1 MPLRDRVWMFAEQGG
16 RDCVTPIYRRRRKT
30 GARAS
35 IQLESEPRRK
45 YSVTASTAR
54 GCSEGFGWGEAD
66 SGGTIGAPPAAR
78 EISGNPSGVTSA
90 TTASH
95 GRFARNLG
103 RRRSDH
109 ARDVAVTAEQ
119 KKSSRL
125 GCPTGSSPGSRET
138 TIAPD
143 QTSCQFCRIR
153 SMVVVAE
160 PDLGRVEIG
169 GRPHCPTTGAGD
181 ARAGITRQ
189 LLQAPNRPPV
199 SRGTCRHHGGD
210 LRSGG
215 RVPLAQGA
223 WPSAPGLMCRA
234 VGYPMPLH
242 SGVPASHQ

>member
-1 MPLRDRVWMFAEQGG
+1 MVVALFSRGTAWKSLRAFRCSGDHRARGSTGVDRSRGG
-16 RDCVTPIYRRRRKT
+16 RR
-30 GARAS
+30 GANSAS
-35 IQLESEPRRK
+35 IPQS
-45 YSVTASTAR
+45 S
-54 GCSEGFGWGEAD
+54 
-66 SGGTIGAPPAAR
+66 
-78 EISGNPSGVTSA
+78 
-90 TTASH
+90 
-95 GRFARNLG
+95 
-103 RRRSDH
+103 
-109 ARDVAVTAEQ
+109 

-169 GRPHCPTTGAGD
+169 GRRNCPTTGAGG

-199 SRGTCRHHGGD
+199 SRDTCRHHGGD